1 MVKNSKLWVIA
12 VLFLL
17 ILVAVELVH
26 HYLFNQAYRSKLLEC
41 INSSPEL
48 AQACVDSVSN
58 SGNAFHYATISH
70 FLTYFAI
77 FGIFLILSSR
87 LSSLDRKIVNHQQRS
102 ND

>member
-1 MVKNSKLWVIA
+1 MIKNSKLWVIA

-26 HYLFNQAYRSKLLEC
+26 HYLFSQAYRSMLLGC

-48 AQACVDSVSN
+48 AQACVDNVGN
-58 SGNAFHYATISH
+58 AANAFHYATVSH
-70 FLTYFAI
+70 FLTYFAT

-87 LSSLDRKIVNHQQRS
+87 LSSLDKRIENQQQRS
-102 ND
+102 DV